1 MNNCFE
7 SKAALTFLASCLLVL
22 PTLCQA
28 HFPALY
34 GKVFIRSELA
44 QQDERPHPP
53 AVPPAPMDEADFD
66 AYEQQVRAQ
75 ELLDGPYAE
84 TLAESLSS
92 IGHYHRERGDYR
104 KAEDL
109 YIRALHVVRVNDGLY
124 SERQIPLL
132 RDLLNLYHATGDL
145 KALDDRYDY
154 FFRLYGSGQP
164 PYTALRKRASLE
176 FLRWQRAAHCS
187 GLDGGSYKRLVDL
200 YLLNKQMLKS
210 VAQTPNV
217 DQAWQRELVLN
228 QIRNLYL
235 LLGVNNLTGSSLSA
249 GSSAHT
255 DPSVIVQ
262 QQLSNLQ
269 LTGLHIG
276 RKLLQDLI
284 AQSLQLGPIERASL
298 HLELGDW
305 YQWNEL
311 LRRAEEEYALVEQ
324 ILLEAGEL
332 ETLDQWLGAPVEL
345 PANDAFRQPNPRP
358 SDAKPVV
365 ATVRYDISAKGYLS
379 NVEVS
384 TKKPEDAS
392 VGLRIKRMLKGTHFR
407 PRFVS
412 GHAEPT
418 EKLTR
423 QYQLIE

>member
-1 MNNCFE
+1 M
-7 SKAALTFLASCLLVL
+7 L
-22 PTLCQA
+22 PTPGQA

-34 GKVFIRSELA
+34 GKVFIRSDQA

-53 AVPPAPMDEADFD
+53 TVPPVPMDEADAD
-66 AYEQQVRAQ
+66 AYEQQVKAQ

-92 IGHYHRERGDYR
+92 LGHYHRDRGDYR

-109 YIRALHVVRVNDGLY
+109 YLRALHVVRVNDGLY
-124 SERQIPLL
+124 SERQIPLM
-132 RDLLNLYHATGDL
+132 RDLLNLYRATGDL
-145 KALDDRYDY
+145 KALDDRYDN

-164 PYTALRKRASLE
+164 PYTALRKQASLE
-176 FLRWQRAAHCS
+176 YLRWQRAAHCS
-187 GLDGGSYKRLVDL
+187 GLDGSSNRRLVDL
-200 YLLNKQMLKS
+200 YQLNKRMLES

-217 DQAWQRELVLN
+217 DQSWHRELVLN

-235 LLGVNNLTGSSLSA
+235 LLGSNSLPGVGFSA
-249 GSSAHT
+249 GSSGQT

-262 QQLSNLQ
+262 QQMLNLQ
-269 LTGLHIG
+269 RTGFPIG
-276 RKLLQDLI
+276 RNLLQDLI
-284 AQSLQLGPIERASL
+284 AQSLQLAPIERASL

-305 YQWNEL
+305 YQWNEV
-311 LRRAEEEYALVEQ
+311 LRGADEEYVKVEQ
-324 ILLEAGEL
+324 ILLEAGEQDL
-332 ETLDQWLGAPVEL
+332 LDQWLGAPVEL

-365 ATVRYDISAKGYLS
+365 ATVRYDISAKGHLS

-384 TKKPEDAS
+384 TKEPEDAA

-412 GHAEPT
+412 GHAEPM

-423 QYQLIE
+423 QYQLVE